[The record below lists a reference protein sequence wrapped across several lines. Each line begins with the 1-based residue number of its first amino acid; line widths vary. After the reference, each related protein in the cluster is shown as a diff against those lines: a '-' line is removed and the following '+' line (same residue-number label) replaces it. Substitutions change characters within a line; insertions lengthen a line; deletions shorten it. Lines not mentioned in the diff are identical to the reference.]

1 MIRSKTAAAAVIVG
15 SLLASACA
23 ISEPAPT
30 AGDQSVSNITVMQAR
45 QDERL
50 ALLDGDT
57 TEPATGASSVVRW
70 GGTITQV
77 FNRADGSTVV
87 EIVSRPLYSGGRPIH
102 DDRSDGRFQAH
113 IKEFLDPQIV
123 EAGRDM
129 TVVGTLSG
137 RRAGMIGE
145 AEYIFPVV
153 SVQNYRYWKEAVVMP
168 PNHFPHW
175 THYPSF
181 GRTDPLWRDWP
192 FNPDKRPAS
201 ILATLVGS
209 QFLTPTY
216 LVRSILDTHL
226 LVRH

>member
-1 MIRSKTAAAAVIVG
+1 MIRSKTTAAAVIAG

-23 ISEPAPT
+23 ISQPAPT
-30 AGDQSVSNITVMQAR
+30 AGDQSVSNITVVQAR

-50 ALLDGDT
+50 AFLEGDVP
-57 TEPATGASSVVRW
+57 EAAPVASSLVRW

-77 FNRADGSTVV
+77 FNRADGTTLV

-102 DDRSDGRFQAH
+102 DDRSDGRFQAE

-123 EAGRDM
+123 VAGRDM

-137 RRAGMIGE
+137 RRMGTIGE
-145 AEYIFPVV
+145 AEYAFPVV

-168 PNHFPHW
+168 PNYFPYW
-175 THYPSF
+175 TQYPSF

-192 FNPDKRPAS
+192 FNPDKRPR
-201 ILATLVGS
+201 
-209 QFLTPTY
+209 
-216 LVRSILDTHL
+216 RSLPAL
-226 LVRH
+226 

>member
-1 MIRSKTAAAAVIVG
+1 MIRSKSAIAVVIAG

-23 ISEPAPT
+23 LSEPAPS
-30 AGDQSVSNITVMQAR
+30 AGTHSISNITVVQAR

-50 ALLDGDT
+50 VMLEGDG
-57 TEPATGASSVVRW
+57 TESVADAPAFVRW

-77 FNRADGSTVV
+77 FNRADGTTLV

-123 EAGRDM
+123 QAGRDM
-129 TVVGTLSG
+129 TVVGALSG
-137 RRAGMIGE
+137 RRSGLIGE

-168 PNHFPHW
+168 PNHYPHW
-175 THYPSF
+175 IHYPSF

-192 FNPDKRPAS
+192 FNPDKRPR
-201 ILATLVGS
+201 
-209 QFLTPTY
+209 
-216 LVRSILDTHL
+216 RSPPPL
-226 LVRH
+226 